1 MKLPISL
8 KITLSVV
15 SFGIVGT
22 MAWASSW
29 DGCEAKIRELTKG
42 TKDERILELTADLLE
57 QYELAKCYEYSPTD
71 ETVGLIVAIHEG
83 VHFLDLGFDKMDF
96 ENLPE
101 SSEDLQ
107 MPGVAFLFPTDIF
120 YPKDMDRFPLPVN
133 KLEGAKSVL
142 DRYWQREDTPSY
154 KEMSDVF
161 KSFYDSYVEDTDAL
175 ASSDLF
181 TGGGTEFNAYTH
193 GTLSAAHYSDIKG
206 ELISSLSVQRSGM
219 LFFAA
224 YFNAYWNQMKHE
236 QGKSF
241 ASASNFSSQAL
252 LFQHALFFH
261 ATKALKDSRYC
272 ETLSVTD
279 VEIEKDLRKLVD
291 SFSVD
296 QVLGED
302 LWKLFLEQMNCSN
315 EQRKNPREITPT
327 IPETQQPHSCAADS
341 VVQDLPDMPGN
352 NPSWSEE

>member
-8 KITLSVV
+8 KITLTFV

-22 MAWASSW
+22 MAWAASW
-29 DGCEAKIRELTKG
+29 EGCETKIRELTKG

-101 SSEDLQ
+101 ASEDLKL
-107 MPGVAFLFPTDIF
+107 PGVAFLFPTDIF

-154 KEMSDVF
+154 EEMSDVF
-161 KSFYDSYVEDTDAL
+161 KSFYESYVEDLDTL
-175 ASSDLF
+175 ASSNFF

-193 GTLSAAHYSDIKG
+193 GTLSAAHYSDVKG
-206 ELISSLSVQRSGM
+206 KLISSLSVQRSGM

-224 YFNAYWNQMKHE
+224 YFNAYWNQLRFE
-236 QGKSF
+236 QGDGIVWR
-241 ASASNFSSQAL
+241 NFNTNAL
-252 LFQHALFFH
+252 IFQTALFYH

-272 ETLSVTD
+272 ETLHVTD
-279 VEIEKDLRKLVD
+279 VEIEKDLRLLSTD
-291 SFSVD
+291 TFAAE
-296 QVLGED
+296 QMLGD
-302 LWKLFLEQMNCSN
+302 HWKLFLEQMNCSE
-315 EQRKNPREITPT
+315 EQRKYPRDITPT
-327 IPETQQPHSCAADS
+327 IPED
-341 VVQDLPDMPGN
+341 G
-352 NPSWSEE
+352 PSDNIPSGVCDH